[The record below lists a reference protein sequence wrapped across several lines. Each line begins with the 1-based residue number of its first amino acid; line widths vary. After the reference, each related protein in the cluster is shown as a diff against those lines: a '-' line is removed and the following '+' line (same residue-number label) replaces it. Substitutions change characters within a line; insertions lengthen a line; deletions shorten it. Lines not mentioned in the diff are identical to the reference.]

1 MSVEVGEGERGGGKF
16 ERKVKGRERD
26 EDVKI
31 FS

>member
-1 MSVEVGEGERGGGKF
+1 MSVEVEEGGRGGKF